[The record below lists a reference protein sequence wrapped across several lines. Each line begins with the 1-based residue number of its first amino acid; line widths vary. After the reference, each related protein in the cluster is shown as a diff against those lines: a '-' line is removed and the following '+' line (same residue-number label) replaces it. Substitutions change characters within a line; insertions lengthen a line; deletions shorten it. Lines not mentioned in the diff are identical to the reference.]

1 MIKLDVQNLSFAYGT
16 TPVLKNL
23 ELKIKQNTINVF
35 LGLNG
40 SGKTT
45 LLKLLTSVLSAPKNT
60 IFIDGVDVT
69 ELSASEK
76 SKKVSYVPQ
85 SISDDNDFLVRDYL
99 TFGRMNKIKFYAAPR
114 EEDFKKALAVANE
127 LKIEHKLNLKKK
139 TNFKKR

>member
-85 SISDDNDFLVRDYL
+85 SISDDNDFLVQDYL
-99 TFGRMNKIKFYAAPR
+99 TFGRMNKIKFYSAPK
-114 EEDFKKALAVANE
+114 EEDFKKAIDIANE
-127 LKIEHKLNLKKK
+127 LQIQHLLERKMNELSGG
-139 TNFKKR
+139 

>member
-45 LLKLLTSVLSAPKNT
+45 LLKLLTSVLSAPKST

-127 LKIEHKLNLKKK
+127 LKIEHFRNV
-139 TNFKKR
+139 